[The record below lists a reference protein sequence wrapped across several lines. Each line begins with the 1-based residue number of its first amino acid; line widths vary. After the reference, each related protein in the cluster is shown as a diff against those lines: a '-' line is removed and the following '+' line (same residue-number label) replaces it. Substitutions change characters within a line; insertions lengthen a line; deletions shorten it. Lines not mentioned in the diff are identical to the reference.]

1 MAAFM
6 SQESLT
12 ALLQPALCSEPLQTS
27 SVQRLLKS
35 AAQNANVRTAS

>member
-1 MAAFM
+1 MAALM

-27 SVQRLLKS
+27 SGQRILKS
-35 AAQNANVRTAS
+35 AAQNTNIYTAS